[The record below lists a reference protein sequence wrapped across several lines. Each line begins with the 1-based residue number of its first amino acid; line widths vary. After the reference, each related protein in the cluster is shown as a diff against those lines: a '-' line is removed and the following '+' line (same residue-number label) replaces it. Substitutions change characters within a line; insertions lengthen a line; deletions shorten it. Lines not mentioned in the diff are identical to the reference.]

1 MNKYI
6 QVQFLLRRCDG
17 DFHNN
22 TLGLRRC
29 GGGGGGVP
37 GAGEQFRDKNA
48 SLAPPRN
55 ERFSVPE
62 IRKKL

>member
-1 MNKYI
+1 MVI
-6 QVQFLLRRCDG
+6 SIITPWGCVG
-17 DFHNN
+17 
-22 TLGLRRC
+22 TAGE
-29 GGGGGGVP
+29 GGVP